1 MRLEIG
7 NARSTQPR
15 AVLAGNAGQTK
26 SAFAPRKHVLSRSER
41 RQFAEV
47 IFFAFAIG
55 IVWLLLVG
63 FSSAVAEDGP
73 VLSRVTEDI
82 RILSSDEMEGRGPG
96 TQGLEKAGDYI
107 RDEFRQLGLKSGAA
121 DDSYRQP
128 FQVSLEL
135 KPVPDKTSLTL
146 RGPEGQAWQ
155 LEAGRDF
162 QALAA
167 GGSGKAQAP
176 LVFAGYGISA
186 PSLGY
191 DDFEGLDVEGKVLV
205 VLRQEPQQ
213 GDPNSKFDG
222 KNITKHSYIS
232 TKLQQAKEQ
241 KAAAVL
247 LVNAPFSSSAEGGD
261 QAFCAERI
269 RFQSRRRS
277 VRPSQPGG
285 RRQAVGG
292 RAAAGADR
300 RQADQHRRGRKAD

>member
-1 MRLEIG
+1 MNHE
-7 NARSTQPR
+7 R
-15 AVLAGNAGQTK
+15 ACGETG
-26 SAFAPRKHVLSRSER
+26 VLSDRVPGVADGR
-41 RQFAEV
+41 RPD
-47 IFFAFAIG
+47 
-55 IVWLLLVG
+55 LVAPC
-63 FSSAVAEDGP
+63 SSAGTTAEDEA

-128 FQVSLEL
+128 FQVSLDF

-146 RGPEGQAWQ
+146 RGPDGQAWQ
-155 LEAGRDF
+155 LEIGRDF

-191 DDFEGLDVEGKVLV
+191 DDFEGLDVEGKVLL

-213 GDPNSKFDG
+213 GDAE
-222 KNITKHSYIS
+222 
-232 TKLQQAKEQ
+232 QQ
-241 KAAAVL
+241 V
-247 LVNAPFSSSAEGGD
+247 
-261 QAFCAERI
+261 
-269 RFQSRRRS
+269 
-277 VRPSQPGG
+277 
-285 RRQAVGG
+285 RRQEHHETLVYQHQ
-292 RAAAGADR
+292 AAAGQGAKSGR
-300 RQADQHRRGRKAD
+300 RAVGQCPFQLRRPRAEISFLRRTPSVPKPKAFRSPKSARRSSTSCWLPRRCRRRPTSS